1 MELLKWIDLPEYRLK
16 VKKILE
22 QYWSIFSNIPA
33 SKSGRYH
40 HVTENFK
47 PYGLINHT
55 FRCLEVAK
63 LLCEQQGLH
72 QLDRDMIYSALVIH
86 DVGKVFFYETG
97 IRYPIDH
104 SEKAATIAMGEGLP
118 VAVCN
123 MVAHHMSHWDGYPLN
138 GTFEQIVA
146 YADYVASKP
155 DIELKN
161 VKVFR
166 PEPFPAEEPKEVP
179 EGTLHVDRNPLEQ
192 YYDINQKIK
201 ELEKQKEEIRGQ
213 IIDKVKPD
221 KTLIIGNYCANINE
235 RNRTDID
242 RKVLQSLISEEIL
255 KQVTK
260 TSTSTALSVDR
271 IG

>member
-1 MELLKWIDLPEYRLK
+1 M
-16 VKKILE
+16 
-22 QYWSIFSNIPA
+22 
-33 SKSGRYH
+33 
-40 HVTENFK
+40 
-47 PYGLINHT
+47 
-55 FRCLEVAK
+55 
-63 LLCEQQGLH
+63 
-72 QLDRDMIYSALVIH
+72 DRDMIYSALVIH

-104 SEKAATIAMGEGLP
+104 SDKAAKIAMAEGLP
-118 VAVCN
+118 VDVVQ

-138 GTFEQIVA
+138 GTHEQIVA

-166 PEPFPAEEPKEVP
+166 PEPFPAISPDQLDGDIATP
-179 EGTLHVDRNPLEQ
+179 NINPLET
-192 YYDINQKIK
+192 YFTINEQIK
-201 ELEKQKEEIRGQ
+201 KLEKQKEEIRGQ

-255 KQVTK
+255 NKVTK